1 MASAGSVSEKET
13 LLASLDLPHMRGVG
27 EALVK
32 VGLKELKE
40 AAPEDQKRMVKAALD
55 EALRGY
61 QALENYPKLPL
72 VERTKELYDQGLLT
86 LPDLLQGLGLKAP
99 TESGKKGFLDR
110 IRSSLQL

>member
-40 AAPEDQKRMVKAALD
+40 AAPEDQKRMVEAALD

-86 LPDLLQGLGLKAP
+86 LPDLLQGLGLKTP
-99 TESGKKGFLDR
+99 QERDNRGLFGR
-110 IRSSLQL
+110 IRSSLKL